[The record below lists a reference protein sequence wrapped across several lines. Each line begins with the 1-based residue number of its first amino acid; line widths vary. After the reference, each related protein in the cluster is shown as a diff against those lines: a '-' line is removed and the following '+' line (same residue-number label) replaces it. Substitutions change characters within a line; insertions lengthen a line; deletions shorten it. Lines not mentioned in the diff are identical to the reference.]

1 VKSKLSIPLLA
12 ARLCFFRAPRKI
24 SHMLSPRHS
33 ASLCVSALSFSPLFR
48 LLNEFRAR
56 CSRRL
61 PRPGRRVSFFS
72 CFQLSTFNFQPSL
85 LFFALFLAFSPAAPS
100 QVPSGREVV
109 KPEVYASLDPAG
121 RGSSFQIAVVM
132 KIRPGFHVNAREKS
146 EEYLIATD
154 LKAALPAGFNSGDVS
169 YPKGKLEKFAFSKI
183 PLNVYQD
190 TVILRMPV
198 TALESA
204 PLGEQH
210 IPLKLRY
217 QACST
222 ELCLPPA
229 TLNLEAILNVV
240 ASASAAKPAH
250 SEIFRKQ

>member
-1 VKSKLSIPLLA
+1 MKVKA
-12 ARLCFFRAPRKI
+12 GVFFIR
-24 SHMLSPRHS
+24 
-33 ASLCVSALSFSPLFR
+33 
-48 LLNEFRAR
+48 
-56 CSRRL
+56 
-61 PRPGRRVSFFS
+61 
-72 CFQLSTFNFQPSL
+72 
-85 LFFALFLAFSPAAPS
+85 FFALGVELLAH
-100 QVPSGREVV
+100 VPSGREVV

-154 LKAALPAGFNSGDVS
+154 LKAALPAGFSGGAVS
-169 YPKGKLEKFAFSKI
+169 YPKGKLEQFTFSKI

-190 TVILRMPV
+190 TGILRMPA
-198 TALESA
+198 TALDRA

-222 ELCLPPA
+222 ELCLPPVTLTLDA
-229 TLNLEAILNVV
+229 TVTGG
-240 ASASAAKPAH
+240 
-250 SEIFRKQ
+250 